1 MKKKEKLLLMLSII
15 SLSISITPK
24 IKKHLGEKKNVEPI
38 NISLKEFMFLD
49 QMEQK
54 YYSTINNLK
63 GIANIIKKY
72 KTNMTLKKSINTY

>member
-38 NISLKEFMFLD
+38 NFSLKEFMFLD
-49 QMEQK
+49 QMKQK